1 VSWRVAVL
9 LVAVPLT
16 AAGNLIAGKFALR
29 SFSPMEANA
38 LRYVLALFVLVPL
51 LPRWPRLERR
61 DLPLMVVNGVIG
73 ICAYNLL
80 FFGAMTLIPASEVAL
95 LELAIPAGSLALA
108 WLLLQERIG
117 IRQIAGMAISWSGAL
132 WLLRILPT
140 TAMTVKTSADW
151 RGEILMIVGV
161 ACFSAY
167 SITSKLSMRRQPP
180 PAVATWSCLFGA
192 IPLVLLAAPP
202 LAADPGIL
210 ARATPASWI
219 GIVYG
224 GLVGFVF
231 NIIAW
236 YYCFRA
242 VGVARTNIFLYL
254 VPVFGAL
261 LAMMIFS
268 ERLTLWQLFGA
279 AVMMAGVVL
288 ATFEPSALAR
298 RTEPTLAPQASSPGR
313 LADG

>member
-1 VSWRVAVL
+1 MSWRVAVL

-38 LRYVLALFVLVPL
+38 LRYTLALVVLLPL

-61 DLPLMVVNGVIG
+61 DIPMLVANGLTG
-73 ICAYNLL
+73 ICVYNLL

-108 WLLLQERIG
+108 WLLLHERIG
-117 IRQIAGMAISWSGAL
+117 LRQILGMAVSWSGAL

-140 TAMTVKTSADW
+140 AAMTVKTSADW
-151 RGEILMIVGV
+151 RGELLMAIGV
-161 ACFSAY
+161 ACFSVYA
-167 SITSKLSMRRQPP
+167 ITGKLAVRRLPP
-180 PAVATWSCLFGA
+180 PAVAAWSCLFGTV
-192 IPLVLLAAPP
+192 PLVLLAVPP
-202 LAADPGIL
+202 LLADPGTL
-210 ARATPASWI
+210 SRAAALSWM
-219 GIVYG
+219 GVVYG
-224 GLVGFVF
+224 GLIGFVF

-268 ERLTLWQLFGA
+268 ERLTGWQLFGA
-279 AVMMAGVVL
+279 AVMMGGVVL
-288 ATFEPSALAR
+288 ATFERSGAAR
-298 RTEPTLAPQASSPGR
+298 PAEPVLAPRQSS
-313 LADG
+313 A